1 MNRAYKYRVYPTA
14 EQEQLLTDTF
24 GSCRFVY
31 NHYLALQSENC
42 QQGKAYRNKTACN
55 NDCNRILKQEQP
67 WLKQVDKFALTNAI
81 YAWIRRTGDFSGD
94 RAVIPDSR
102 AGITAVCP
110 TLRTIRMEI
119 LPYWLVRSSC
129 QSLGRWG
136 QLCTEGHRKT
146 GV

>member
-55 NDCNRILKQEQP
+55 NDCSRILKQEQP
-67 WLKQVDKFALTNAI
+67 WLKQICPDECHLCAGFGVPEIFQETGRLSQIQEQASQPYVLHYELYEWK
-81 YAWIRRTGDFSGD
+81 YCRTG
-94 RAVIPDSR
+94 
-102 AGITAVCP
+102 
-110 TLRTIRMEI
+110 
-119 LPYWLVRSSC
+119 W
-129 QSLGRWG
+129 
-136 QLCTEGHRKT
+136 
-146 GV
+146 